1 MSHKIFKST
10 FWISI
15 VIFALTM
22 GVTAALLFSFLESR
36 TLDELREEAN
46 ILSYGIEAQGQE
58 YLDRINTDRRVTLIR
73 RDGTVLY
80 DNEADPSTMENH
92 SNREEVEEAVKSGSG
107 HSIRKSETMTRE
119 TIYFAQKL
127 DDGTILR
134 VAVTQDS
141 IWAILAKLIRP
152 AVILFMATVLLS
164 LFLSNMVTKNI
175 LSPLN
180 RLDLDHLDNND
191 VVYDELAPL
200 LNRLQTQQETIRK
213 QLNSAKQRQEE
224 FNLITE
230 NMSEG
235 FLVID
240 KNTDILSWNPSA
252 LRLLGMTDEPSGSVL
267 RLNRTRDFRETIF
280 KVLSGKKEELT
291 LQREN
296 RTYKLIANPAYD
308 DNQEEVIGA
317 VFVILDETE
326 SIKRENFRR
335 EFTANVSHELKTP
348 LTSISGFAE
357 LMMGGGMPEETV
369 MDFSKSIYDEASRL
383 ISLVNDIIN
392 LSSLDDENMEF
403 DWEMIDLY
411 QIVSEE
417 ISHVQAAADKKDV
430 KIRLSGVHGNITGVR
445 RIVSEMIYNLCDNA
459 VKYNREHGSIEVKIA
474 TTTNHVIV
482 SVQDTGIGIPE
493 ADQSRI
499 FERFY
504 RVDKSHSKAVG
515 GTGLGLSI
523 VKHGAQL
530 HNAQIKVSSKLDKGT
545 TITLRFRKHA

>member
-36 TLDELREEAN
+36 TVDELREEAN

-296 RTYKLIANPAYD
+296 RIYKLIANPAYD

-493 ADQSRI
+493 ADQNRI

>member
-22 GVTAALLFSFLESR
+22 GVTAALLFSFLENR

-58 YLDRINTDRRVTLIR
+58 YLNRINTDRRVTLIR

-107 HSIRKSETMTRE
+107 HSIRKSETMMRE

-308 DNQEEVIGA
+308 DNEEVIGA
-317 VFVILDETE
+317 VIVILDETE

-357 LMMGGGMPEETV
+357 LMMGGGMPDETV

-459 VKYNREHGSIEVKIA
+459 VKYNREHGSIDVNIA

>member
-10 FWISI
+10 FWVSI
-15 VIFALTM
+15 VIFVLTM

-58 YLDRINTDRRVTLIR
+58 YLNRINTDRRVTLIR

-92 SNREEVEEAVKSGSG
+92 SNREEVEEAVKSESG
-107 HSIRKSETMTRE
+107 HSIRKSETMMRE

-459 VKYNREHGSIEVKIA
+459 VKYNREHGSIDVNIA

>member
-1 MSHKIFKST
+1 MSHKIFRST
-10 FWISI
+10 FIISI
-15 VIFALTM
+15 LIFLLTM
-22 GVTAALLFSFLESR
+22 GVTVVLLFGLLENR
-36 TLDELREEAN
+36 TLDELHEEAN
-46 ILSYGIEAQGQE
+46 ILSYGIEEKGEA
-58 YLDRINTDRRVTLIR
+58 YLKHIQTDRRVTLIDD
-73 RDGTVLY
+73 DGTVLY
-80 DNEADPSTMENH
+80 DNEADASSMENH
-92 SNREEVEEAVKSGSG
+92 RDRAEVKEALQSGQG
-107 HSIRKSETMTRE
+107 HSIRKSETMTEE
-119 TIYFAQKL
+119 TIYYAERM
-127 DDGTILR
+127 DDGRVLR
-134 VAVTQDS
+134 VAVTQYS
-141 IWAILAKLIRP
+141 IWAIVGRLARP

-164 LFLSNMVTKNI
+164 LVLSNMVTKNI

-180 RLDLDHLDNND
+180 KIDLDHIEKND
-191 VVYDELAPL
+191 VIYDELAPL
-200 LNRLQTQQETIRK
+200 LNRLQSQQETIRR
-213 QLNSAKQRQEE
+213 QLNAARQKQEE

-252 LRLLGMTDEPSGSVL
+252 LRLLGIVDEPSGSVL
-267 RLNRTRDFRETIF
+267 RLNRTKEFRETIF
-280 KVLSGKKEELT
+280 KVLCGKKEELE

-308 DNQEEVIGA
+308 DNHDEVIGA
-317 VFVILDETE
+317 VIVILDETE

-357 LMMGGGMPEETV
+357 LMMAGGMPEDTV

-392 LSSLDDENMEF
+392 LSSLDDDSVEF
-403 DWEMIDLY
+403 DWEMLDLY
-411 QIVSEE
+411 EVASEE
-417 ISHVQAAADKKDV
+417 IRHVQAAADKKDV
-430 KIRLSGVHGNITGVR
+430 SICLSGDHGKITGVR
-445 RIVSEMIYNLCDNA
+445 RVVSEMIYNICDNA
-459 VKYNREHGSIEVKIA
+459 VKYNKEHGSIDVKIQ
-474 TTTNHVIV
+474 TTSNHVLV
-482 SVQDTGIGIPE
+482 CVHDTGIGIPE
-493 ADQSRI
+493 ADQNRI

-530 HNAQIKVSSKLDKGT
+530 HNAQIKVDSKLNKGT

>member
-291 LQREN
+291 LQRED

-357 LMMGGGMPEETV
+357 LMMGGGMPDETV

-411 QIVSEE
+411 QIASEE
-417 ISHVQAAADKKDV
+417 IGHVQAAADKKDV

-459 VKYNREHGSIEVKIA
+459 VKYNREHGSIDVNIA

>member
-10 FWISI
+10 FWVSI
-15 VIFALTM
+15 VIFVLTM

-141 IWAILAKLIRP
+141 IWVILAKLIRP

-317 VFVILDETE
+317 VIVILDETE

-411 QIVSEE
+411 QIASEE
-417 ISHVQAAADKKDV
+417 IGHVQAAADKKNV

-445 RIVSEMIYNLCDNA
+445 RIVSEMLYNLCDNA

-530 HNAQIKVSSKLDKGT
+530 HNAQIKVSSKLEKGT

>member
-1 MSHKIFKST
+1 M
-10 FWISI
+10 
-15 VIFALTM
+15 IFALTM

-36 TLDELREEAN
+36 TVDELREEAN

-80 DNEADPSTMENH
+80 DNEADASTMENH

-411 QIVSEE
+411 QIASEE
-417 ISHVQAAADKKDV
+417 IGHLQAAADKKDV

-459 VKYNREHGSIEVKIA
+459 VKYNREHGSIDVNIA

>member
-80 DNEADPSTMENH
+80 DNEADASTMENH

-411 QIVSEE
+411 QIASEE
-417 ISHVQAAADKKDV
+417 IGHVQAAADKKDV

>member
-1 MSHKIFKST
+1 M
-10 FWISI
+10 
-15 VIFALTM
+15 IFALTM
-22 GVTAALLFSFLESR
+22 GVTAALLFSFLENR

-411 QIVSEE
+411 QIASEE
-417 ISHVQAAADKKDV
+417 IGHLQAAADKKDV

-459 VKYNREHGSIEVKIA
+459 VKYNREHGSIDVNIA

>member
-1 MSHKIFKST
+1 M
-10 FWISI
+10 
-15 VIFALTM
+15 IFALTM

-36 TLDELREEAN
+36 TVDELREEAN

-80 DNEADPSTMENH
+80 DNEADASTMENH

-459 VKYNREHGSIEVKIA
+459 VKYNREHGSIDVNIA

>member
-1 MSHKIFKST
+1 
-10 FWISI
+10 
-15 VIFALTM
+15 VIFVLTM

-36 TLDELREEAN
+36 TVDELREEAN
-46 ILSYGIEAQGQE
+46 ILSYGIEQQGQD

-73 RDGTVLY
+73 ADGTVLY
-80 DNEADPSTMENH
+80 DNEADASTMENH
-92 SNREEVEEAVKSGSG
+92 SNREEVQEAVKSGSG

-127 DDGTILR
+127 DDGMILR

-141 IWAILAKLIRP
+141 IWAILGKLIRP

-164 LFLSNMVTKNI
+164 LFLSNMVTRNI

-200 LNRLQTQQETIRK
+200 LNRLEAQRETIRK
-213 QLNSAKQRQEE
+213 QLNAAKQRQEE

-267 RLNRTRDFRETIF
+267 RLNRTREFRETIF

-308 DNQEEVIGA
+308 DNHEEVIGA
-317 VFVILDETE
+317 VIVILDETE

-392 LSSLDDENMEF
+392 LSSLDDESVEY
-403 DWEMIDLY
+403 DWEMLDLY
-411 QIVSEE
+411 QIASEE
-417 ISHVQAAADKKDV
+417 ISHVQTAADKKDV
-430 KIRLSGVHGNITGVR
+430 SIHLSGVRGKITGVR
-445 RIVSEMIYNLCDNA
+445 RVVSEMIYNLCDNA
-459 VKYNREHGSIEVKIA
+459 VKYNREYGSIEVKI
-474 TTTNHVIV
+474 TTTSNHVLV

-493 ADQSRI
+493 ADQNRI

-545 TITLRFRKHA
+545 TVTLRFRKHA

>member
-1 MSHKIFKST
+1 M
-10 FWISI
+10 
-15 VIFALTM
+15 IFALTM

-36 TLDELREEAN
+36 TVDELREEAN

-80 DNEADPSTMENH
+80 DNEADASTMENH

-308 DNQEEVIGA
+308 DNEEVIGA
-317 VFVILDETE
+317 VIVILDETE

-357 LMMGGGMPEETV
+357 LMMGGGMPDETV

-411 QIVSEE
+411 QIASEE
-417 ISHVQAAADKKDV
+417 IGHVQAAADKKDV

>member
-10 FWISI
+10 FWVSI
-15 VIFALTM
+15 VIFVLTM

-58 YLDRINTDRRVTLIR
+58 YLNQINTDRRVTLIR

-107 HSIRKSETMTRE
+107 HSIRKSETMMRE

-459 VKYNREHGSIEVKIA
+459 VKYNREHGSIDVNIA

>member
-1 MSHKIFKST
+1 M
-10 FWISI
+10 
-15 VIFALTM
+15 IFALTM

-58 YLDRINTDRRVTLIR
+58 YLNRINTDRRVTLIR

-80 DNEADPSTMENH
+80 DNEADASTMENH

-308 DNQEEVIGA
+308 DNEEVIGA
-317 VFVILDETE
+317 VIVILDETE

-357 LMMGGGMPEETV
+357 LMMGGGMPDETV

-411 QIVSEE
+411 QIASEE
-417 ISHVQAAADKKDV
+417 IGHVQAAADKKDV

-445 RIVSEMIYNLCDNA
+445 RIVSEMLYNLCDNA

>member
-1 MSHKIFKST
+1 
-10 FWISI
+10 
-15 VIFALTM
+15 M
-22 GVTAALLFSFLESR
+22 GVTVVLLFGLLENR
-36 TLDELREEAN
+36 TLDELHEEAN
-46 ILSYGIEAQGQE
+46 ILSYGIEEKGEA
-58 YLDRINTDRRVTLIR
+58 YLNHIQTDRRITLIDD
-73 RDGTVLY
+73 DGTVLY
-80 DNEADPSTMENH
+80 DNEANASSMENH
-92 SNREEVEEAVKSGSG
+92 RDRTEVKEALKSGEG
-107 HSIRKSETMTRE
+107 HSIRKSETMTEE
-119 TIYFAQKL
+119 TIYYAEKI
-127 DDGTILR
+127 DDGRVLR
-134 VAVTQDS
+134 VAVTQYS
-141 IWAILAKLIRP
+141 IWAILGRLARP

-164 LFLSNMVTKNI
+164 LILSNMVTKNI

-180 RLDLDHLDNND
+180 KIDLDHIEKND
-191 VVYDELAPL
+191 VIYDELAPL
-200 LNRLQTQQETIRK
+200 LNRLQSQQETIRR
-213 QLNSAKQRQEE
+213 QLNAARQKQEE

-235 FLVID
+235 FLVIN

-252 LRLLGMTDEPSGSVL
+252 LRLLGIVDEPSGSVL
-267 RLNRTRDFRETIF
+267 RLNRTKEFRETIF
-280 KVLSGKKEELT
+280 KVLCGKKEELE

-308 DNQEEVIGA
+308 DNHGEVIGA
-317 VFVILDETE
+317 VIVILDETE

-357 LMMGGGMPEETV
+357 LMMAGGMPEDTV

-392 LSSLDDENMEF
+392 LSSLDDDSVEY
-403 DWEMIDLY
+403 DWEMLDLY
-411 QIVSEE
+411 EVASEE
-417 ISHVQAAADKKDV
+417 IRHVQAAADKKDV
-430 KIRLSGVHGNITGVR
+430 SICLSGDHGKITGVR
-445 RIVSEMIYNLCDNA
+445 RVVAEMIYNICDNA
-459 VKYNREHGSIEVKIA
+459 VKYNKEHGSIDVKIQ
-474 TTTNHVIV
+474 TTSNHVLV
-482 SVQDTGIGIPE
+482 RVQDTGIGIPE

-530 HNAQIKVSSKLDKGT
+530 HNAQIKVESRLNKGT

>member
-1 MSHKIFKST
+1 M
-10 FWISI
+10 
-15 VIFALTM
+15 IFALTM

-357 LMMGGGMPEETV
+357 LMMGGGMPDETV

-411 QIVSEE
+411 QIASEE
-417 ISHVQAAADKKDV
+417 IGHVQAAADKKDV
-430 KIRLSGVHGNITGVR
+430 KIKLSGVHGNITGVR

>member
-1 MSHKIFKST
+1 M
-10 FWISI
+10 
-15 VIFALTM
+15 IFALTM
-22 GVTAALLFSFLESR
+22 GVTAALLFSFLENR

-58 YLDRINTDRRVTLIR
+58 YLNRINTDRRVTLIR

-107 HSIRKSETMTRE
+107 HSIRKSETMMRE

-411 QIVSEE
+411 QIASEE
-417 ISHVQAAADKKDV
+417 IGHVQAAADKKDV

>member
-10 FWISI
+10 FWVSI
-15 VIFALTM
+15 VIFVLTM
-22 GVTAALLFSFLESR
+22 GVTAALLFSFLENR

-58 YLDRINTDRRVTLIR
+58 YLNRINTDRRVTLIR

-107 HSIRKSETMTRE
+107 HSIRKSETMMRE

-411 QIVSEE
+411 QIASEE
-417 ISHVQAAADKKDV
+417 IGHLQAAADKKDV

-459 VKYNREHGSIEVKIA
+459 VKYNREHGSIDVNIA

>member
-1 MSHKIFKST
+1 MIF
-10 FWISI
+10 
-15 VIFALTM
+15 VLTM

-36 TLDELREEAN
+36 TVDELREEAN
-46 ILSYGIEAQGQE
+46 ILSYGIEQQGQD

-73 RDGTVLY
+73 ADGTVLY
-80 DNEADPSTMENH
+80 DNEADASTMENH
-92 SNREEVEEAVKSGSG
+92 SNREEVQEAVKSGSG

-127 DDGTILR
+127 DDGMILR

-141 IWAILAKLIRP
+141 IWAILGKLIRP

-164 LFLSNMVTKNI
+164 LFLSNMVTRNI

-200 LNRLQTQQETIRK
+200 LNRLEAQRETIRK
-213 QLNSAKQRQEE
+213 QLNAAKQRQEE

-267 RLNRTRDFRETIF
+267 RLNRTREFRETIF

-308 DNQEEVIGA
+308 DNHEEVIGA
-317 VFVILDETE
+317 VIVILDETE

-392 LSSLDDENMEF
+392 LSSLDDESVEY
-403 DWEMIDLY
+403 DWEMLDLY
-411 QIVSEE
+411 QIASEE
-417 ISHVQAAADKKDV
+417 ISHVQTAADKKDV
-430 KIRLSGVHGNITGVR
+430 SIHLSGVRGKITGVR
-445 RIVSEMIYNLCDNA
+445 RVVSEMIYNLCDNA
-459 VKYNREHGSIEVKIA
+459 VKYNREYGSIEVKI
-474 TTTNHVIV
+474 TTTSNHVLV

-493 ADQSRI
+493 ADQNRI

-545 TITLRFRKHA
+545 TVTLRFRKHA

>member
-1 MSHKIFKST
+1 M
-10 FWISI
+10 
-15 VIFALTM
+15 IFALTM

-107 HSIRKSETMTRE
+107 HSIRKSETMMRE

-164 LFLSNMVTKNI
+164 LFLSNMVTKII

-459 VKYNREHGSIEVKIA
+459 VKYNREHGSIDVNIA

-493 ADQSRI
+493 ADQNRI

-530 HNAQIKVSSKLDKGT
+530 HNAQIKVSSKLDRGT

>member
-36 TLDELREEAN
+36 TVDELREEAN

-80 DNEADPSTMENH
+80 DNEADASTMENH

-308 DNQEEVIGA
+308 DNEEVIGA
-317 VFVILDETE
+317 VIVILDETE

-357 LMMGGGMPEETV
+357 LMMGGGMPDETV

-411 QIVSEE
+411 QIASEE
-417 ISHVQAAADKKDV
+417 IGHVQAAADKKDV

-445 RIVSEMIYNLCDNA
+445 RIVSEMLYNLCDNA

>member
-1 MSHKIFKST
+1 M
-10 FWISI
+10 
-15 VIFALTM
+15 IFALTM

-80 DNEADPSTMENH
+80 DNEADASTMENH

-308 DNQEEVIGA
+308 DNEEVIGA
-317 VFVILDETE
+317 VIVILDETE

-357 LMMGGGMPEETV
+357 LMMGGGMPDETV

-411 QIVSEE
+411 QIASEE
-417 ISHVQAAADKKDV
+417 IGHLQAAADKKDV

-445 RIVSEMIYNLCDNA
+445 RIVSEMLYNLCDNA

>member
-1 MSHKIFKST
+1 M
-10 FWISI
+10 
-15 VIFALTM
+15 IFALTM

-411 QIVSEE
+411 QIASEE
-417 ISHVQAAADKKDV
+417 IGHVQAAADKKDV

>member
-36 TLDELREEAN
+36 TVDELREEAN

-403 DWEMIDLY
+403 DWEMLDLY
-411 QIVSEE
+411 QIASEE
-417 ISHVQAAADKKDV
+417 IRHVQAAADKKDV

-445 RIVSEMIYNLCDNA
+445 RIVSEMLYNLCDNA

>member
-36 TLDELREEAN
+36 TVDELREEAN

-80 DNEADPSTMENH
+80 DNEADASTMENH

-459 VKYNREHGSIEVKIA
+459 VKYNREHGSIDVNIA

>member
-10 FWISI
+10 FWVSI
-15 VIFALTM
+15 VIFVLTM

-73 RDGTVLY
+73 RDGTVQY

-459 VKYNREHGSIEVKIA
+459 VKYNREHGSIDVNIA

>member
-10 FWISI
+10 FWVSI
-15 VIFALTM
+15 VIFVLTM

-58 YLDRINTDRRVTLIR
+58 YLNRINTDRRVTLIR

-80 DNEADPSTMENH
+80 DNKADPSTMENH

-107 HSIRKSETMTRE
+107 HSIRKSETMMRE

-459 VKYNREHGSIEVKIA
+459 VKYNREHGSIDVNIA

>member
-1 MSHKIFKST
+1 M
-10 FWISI
+10 
-15 VIFALTM
+15 IFALTM

-119 TIYFAQKL
+119 TIYFAQRL

-317 VFVILDETE
+317 VIVILDETE

-357 LMMGGGMPEETV
+357 LMMGGGMPDETV

-411 QIVSEE
+411 QIASEE
-417 ISHVQAAADKKDV
+417 IGHIQAAADKKDV

>member
-1 MSHKIFKST
+1 M
-10 FWISI
+10 
-15 VIFALTM
+15 IFALTM

-411 QIVSEE
+411 QIASEE
-417 ISHVQAAADKKDV
+417 IGHLQAAADKKDV

-459 VKYNREHGSIEVKIA
+459 VKYNREHGSIDVNIA

>member
-10 FWISI
+10 FWVSI
-15 VIFALTM
+15 VIFVLTM

-58 YLDRINTDRRVTLIR
+58 YLNRINTDRRVTLIR

-107 HSIRKSETMTRE
+107 HSIRKSETMMRE

-459 VKYNREHGSIEVKIA
+459 VKYNREHGSIDVNIA